1 MHTACSYINSPR
13 QDKKEKKSKIKT
25 INHIIMRKTLILL
38 LTILYVT
45 ISNAQDRPPHPFI
58 ENPAIQGINK
68 EDARASFVSKITLE
82 KPFYDFFGMDLARLI
97 RVY

>member
-68 EDARASFVSKITLE
+68 GS
-82 KPFYDFFGMDLARLI
+82 LI
-97 RVY
+97 N